1 MSVIIVTIP
10 KSSIGTRSLITF
22 LALCLWKY
30 VCQSEYVCV
39 CLLERFYVCLCN
51 TFKLLHQH
59 YSAYATGI
67 SSHSYTHKKT
77 HTQIETDIEY
87 HSTQLPQYL
96 YILVFSFVCVR
107 ACVPHIPLVLY
118 TDRCILISW
127 HNILIPL
134 LIPGIINCTS
144 SFYAIITT
152 ATTTIIKTATT
163 NIIEYQQHQ
172 KITSTSTKQH
182 FILVVINYILILR
195 YTEKKIV
202 YNQRAK
208 QVYNFLK

>member
-10 KSSIGTRSLITF
+10 KSSIGMRSLITF

-67 SSHSYTHKKT
+67 SSHSYTHIYT
-77 HTQIETDIEY
+77 HTKKNTYTNRNRHRVPFYTTATVSIY
-87 HSTQLPQYL
+87 SSV
-96 YILVFSFVCVR
+96 LVCVCVR
-107 ACVPHIPLVLY
+107 AYVPHIPLVLY

-172 KITSTSTKQH
+172 K
-182 FILVVINYILILR
+182 
-195 YTEKKIV
+195 
-202 YNQRAK
+202 
-208 QVYNFLK
+208 

>member
-10 KSSIGTRSLITF
+10 KSSIGMRSLITF
-22 LALCLWKY
+22 LAPCLWKY

-39 CLLERFYVCLCN
+39 YLLERFYVCLCN

-96 YILVFSFVCVR
+96 YILVFSFVCVCVR

-152 ATTTIIKTATT
+152 ATTTTIIQQQQQTSQNT
-163 NIIEYQQHQ
+163 NNI
-172 KITSTSTKQH
+172 
-182 FILVVINYILILR
+182 
-195 YTEKKIV
+195 KK
-202 YNQRAK
+202 
-208 QVYNFLK
+208 